1 VSEHLA
7 PHIVAIDMNR
17 VELVGNLVFPVEVNR
32 MRGTAPAMARA
43 VIAVA
48 RGGVKGLDFV
58 PLTLRGRDVLDAA
71 AYLGEGSLIA
81 VSGHLHSVLLTDRD
95 SDGSPNRRRRQL
107 YVIADR
113 VTYHRVNTPRSGD
126 RA

>member
-1 VSEHLA
+1 
-7 PHIVAIDMNR
+7 MNR
-17 VELVGNLVFPVEVNR
+17 VELVGNLVFPVAVRRECDV
-32 MRGTAPAMARA
+32 APTIARA

-48 RGGVKGLDFV
+48 RVGAPGLDFV
-58 PLTLRGRDVLDAA
+58 PLTLRGREAIDAA

-81 VSGHLHSVLLTDRD
+81 VHGHLHSVLLVERD
-95 SDGSPNRRRRQL
+95 SHGRPKRRERPL

-113 VTYHRVNTPRSGD
+113 VTYLRVQTPQSGD